1 VLELNS
7 LLSNA
12 VASAA
17 TLRWYPAAN
26 RQGVLEAAISSMKQV
41 CHNLENLTAVSGHAP
56 ASTSA
61 PSNSVHLHN
70 HDKALPALPA
80 PSPTSV
86 QPAYDTVM
94 PALVLQNADA
104 FQPHPPVSQQ
114 SPALAHASCAAQVAI
129 ASNNTDDAHS
139 TPKGFL
145 TRSASAPINV
155 SIIPSSP
162 PPVASL
168 SSIEERPVS
177 FSMKPRRPGAP
188 PSRSAPKAPSTI
200 ASSSLSSTQ
209 QPIGNLEAGLTEK
222 SAAEV
227 KVLLAVESPLDQSVH
242 PSPTPA
248 PAKTFAG
255 FVPGM
260 SLIPNAKSSAAPT
273 SLPAAVACAD
283 SLVIADNSSH
293 NSQECDLPDI
303 LVEVA
308 HAPPPSASSPARVQ
322 PESLAAAALNR
333 RGSLRSLSVG
343 DAPQFKPPSSPVTLV
358 GLKCPEG
365 EGEYDGMDA
374 PMAVCTKCFKKRRAH
389 LPL

>member
-1 VLELNS
+1 MLELNS

-17 TLRWYPAAN
+17 TLRWHPAAN

-41 CHNLENLTAVSGHAP
+41 CNNLENLNAVNGH

-80 PSPTSV
+80 PSPTPV
-86 QPAYDTVM
+86 QPAYVAM
-94 PALVLQNADA
+94 LPALVLQNADPL
-104 FQPHPPVSQQ
+104 QPPPPVSQQ
-114 SPALAHASCAAQVAI
+114 SPALAPASCAAHVPV

-139 TPKGFL
+139 APKRFL
-145 TRSASAPINV
+145 TRSASAPIHI
-155 SIIPSSP
+155 SIVPSSP
-162 PPVASL
+162 PPAASL

-188 PSRSAPKAPSTI
+188 PSRSAPKAPFTI

-209 QPIGNLEAGLTEK
+209 QPIGNSEAGSAEK
-222 SAAEV
+222 SVAEEQ
-227 KVLLAVESPLDQSVH
+227 VLLAVESPLAQSVH

-260 SLIPNAKSSAAPT
+260 SLIPNAKSSAAPA
-273 SLPAAVACAD
+273 SLPSAVASAD

-293 NSQECDLPDI
+293 NSQDLPDI
-303 LVEVA
+303 LVDVA

-343 DAPQFKPPSSPVTLV
+343 EAPQFKPPSSPVALV

-365 EGEYDGMDA
+365 EGEYEGMDA

-389 LPL
+389 LPS